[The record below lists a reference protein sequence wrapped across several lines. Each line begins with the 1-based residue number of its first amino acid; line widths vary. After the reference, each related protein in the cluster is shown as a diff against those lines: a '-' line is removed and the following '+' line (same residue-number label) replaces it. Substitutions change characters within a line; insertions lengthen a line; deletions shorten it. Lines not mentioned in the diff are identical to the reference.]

1 MALILRY
8 FIEFVQF
15 DRGRLVVEDRPILSL
30 AAEYSRPV
38 IFWPKLT
45 PQQSHGLF
53 ATAEIR
59 VNEAIRIPL

>member
-1 MALILRY
+1 
-8 FIEFVQF
+8 
-15 DRGRLVVEDRPILSL
+15 VVEDRPILSL